1 MPYLL
6 QNIGDNKGEGHDL
19 NLAHI
24 EDGTVI
30 LYSRN
35 PDTGETQRIVLLQ
48 NQWQILLRFLL
59 ETYGT
64 DKCHFHNPEGLCRGA
79 PERNAA

>member
-6 QNIGDNKGEGHDL
+6 HTIGDGSGEGHDL
-19 NLAHI
+19 NLAHM

-30 LYSRN
+30 LHSRN
-35 PDTGETQRIVLLQ
+35 PDTDETQRIVILES
-48 NQWQILLRFLL
+48 QWQILLRLLL

-64 DKCHFHNPEGLCRGA
+64 DKCYFHNPEGLCGGKPARSVA
-79 PERNAA
+79 